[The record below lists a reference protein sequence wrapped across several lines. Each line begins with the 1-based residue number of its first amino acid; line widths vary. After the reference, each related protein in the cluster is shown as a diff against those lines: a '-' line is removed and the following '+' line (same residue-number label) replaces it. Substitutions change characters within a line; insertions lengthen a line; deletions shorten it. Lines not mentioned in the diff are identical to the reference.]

1 MLYKEQQNIKVH
13 LAGMEETMA
22 AQMMHEAAGFNYALF
37 SVLSYIGEKAGINA
51 VTYTKSGVKGIKMLE
66 SKFRHVIMDSGLFSL
81 MFGAHAAPGTK
92 RSCPIGLNTSS
103 SLSRKVDSVG
113 RSSSAIARR
122 FSAQNKRGSTVS
134 G

>member
-66 SKFRHVIMDSGLFSL
+66 SKFRHVIMDSDFSL
-81 MFGAHAAPGTK
+81 MFGAHAAPGMK
-92 RSCPIGLNTSS
+92 RSCPTGLNTSS
-103 SLSRKVDSVG
+103 SSSRKVDLVG
-113 RSSSAIARR
+113 R
-122 FSAQNKRGSTVS
+122 
-134 G
+134 